1 MVLLSRSTKTIIVV
15 ELTVPWESPVPWLA
29 ISHEL
34 KKAKCQD
41 LIDEASI
48 KGWNGALFPIEV
60 GCRGFPAT
68 SVHYFLKKIG
78 FEPKRQRK
86 ATGEI
91 AAAAESLRGCSRW
104 EFVSGILLQ
113 VKADIVF
120 YAPLRWSVQVKG
132 RNARDP
138 EVPAEDVEIPYNTI
152 RLTMLPLMATKN
164 IASVVALTGPA
175 CGKAS
180 LMFISP

>member
-15 ELTVPWESPVPWLA
+15 ELTVPWEGRLA
-29 ISHEL
+29 ISHEF
-34 KKAKCQD
+34 KKAKYQD

-48 KGWNGALFPIEV
+48 KGWIAALFPFEV

-91 AAAAESLRGCSRW
+91 AAAAESLRGC
-104 EFVSGILLQ
+104 
-113 VKADIVF
+113 
-120 YAPLRWSVQVKG
+120 G
-132 RNARDP
+132 R
-138 EVPAEDVEIPYNTI
+138 
-152 RLTMLPLMATKN
+152 
-164 IASVVALTGPA
+164 
-175 CGKAS
+175 
-180 LMFISP
+180 